1 MLNEVKLLCSE
12 KWRAQTKLAVKQ
24 LLHLYEVFRNWLPTD
39 TAEDM
44 NNEQIFYRNMEQ
56 KA

>member
-1 MLNEVKLLCSE
+1 MLNEVKLLYSE